1 MGALS
6 VFTLSGP
13 NNASSL
19 EIYLKEIVQMPKA
32 QQLTSQILFE
42 NSQKSRSNLTR
53 KRSKEI
59 SCTPDERNLK
69 GKKKK
74 KTNVFRLKATG
85 DVFSLF

>member
-1 MGALS
+1 M
-6 VFTLSGP
+6 FTLSGP

-32 QQLTSQILFE
+32 QLTSHTLFE

-74 KTNVFRLKATG
+74 KTNMFRLKATG